1 MSMYGVNVWSV
12 RSMYGINILE
22 CKVYVWCKCPGV

>member
-1 MSMYGVNVWSV
+1 MYGVNVLECNSMYGVNV
-12 RSMYGINILE
+12 ME

>member
-1 MSMYGVNVWSV
+1 MYGVNVLECKVYVWCKC
-12 RSMYGINILE
+12 LE